1 MQKGRGSYMKHSL
14 NEVIENRKEAYR
26 EWLHR
31 IQWNLNSIVRN
42 KRYDLIFRSLAV
54 VLFVAVFTV
63 IGMRESQTAK
73 ADLQEEIAS
82 EIIRFHVIA
91 NSDLDQDQEV
101 KMKVKDAVI
110 TALRPR
116 MTETEDV
123 GVAREELLEQMDFIQ
138 EVATQTLRENGF
150 YYDVTVS
157 LKQEEFPIKV
167 YGDITLPAGMYE
179 ALCIR
184 LGAAEG
190 HNWWCIVFPSLC
202 YVDETYSYVPD
213 ESKEQLKQVLSDDE
227 YDSITKEGG
236 IKIKAKFK
244 LWEYLKKYF

>member
-1 MQKGRGSYMKHSL
+1 MIQS
-14 NEVIENRKEAYR
+14 IKEIMDNKKETYR

-31 IQWNLNSIVRN
+31 IQWNLKNIVRN
-42 KRYDLIFRSLAV
+42 KKYDLILRGVIV
-54 VLFVAVFTV
+54 VLFIAVFV
-63 IGMRESQTAK
+63 LIGVKESQSAEAK
-73 ADLQEEIAS
+73 LQEGIAS

-91 NSDLDQDQEV
+91 NSDLDQDQAV

-110 TALRPR
+110 TALRPK
-116 MTETEDV
+116 MSETEDINI
-123 GVAREELLEQMDFIQ
+123 AREELIEQMDFIQ
-138 EVATQTLRENGF
+138 EVATQILRENGF
-150 YYDVTVS
+150 YYGVRVT
-157 LKQEEFPIKV
+157 LEQESFPIKV
-167 YGDITLPAGMYE
+167 YGDITLPAGSYE

-184 LGAAEG
+184 LGVAEG

-213 ESKEQLKQVLSDDE
+213 DSKAQLKNLLSEDE

>member
-1 MQKGRGSYMKHSL
+1 MKQSMKESIGNL
-14 NEVIENRKEAYR
+14 KESIECKKEAYR

-31 IQWNLNSIVRN
+31 IQWNLKSIVRN
-42 KRYDLIFRSLAV
+42 KRYDIIFRGIVV
-54 VLFVAVFTV
+54 VLFVAVFTT
-63 IGMRESQTAK
+63 IGMRESQSAK
-73 ADLQEEIAS
+73 AKLQRGIAS

-91 NSDLDQDQEV
+91 NSDLDQDQAV

-110 TALRPR
+110 KALRPR
-116 MTETEDV
+116 MTQTENIA
-123 GVAREELLEQMDFIQ
+123 VARGELQDQMGFIQ

-157 LKQEEFPIKV
+157 LDQEEFPIKV
-167 YGDITLPAGMYE
+167 YGDITLPAGTYE

-213 ESKEQLKQVLSDDE
+213 ESKDQLKNLLSDEE
-227 YDSITKEGG
+227 YDSITKEEG
-236 IKIKAKFK
+236 IKIKVKFK

>member
-1 MQKGRGSYMKHSL
+1 MIQSIKAIMENKK
-14 NEVIENRKEAYR
+14 EVYR

-31 IQWNLNSIVRN
+31 IQWNLGSIVRN
-42 KRYDLIFRSLAV
+42 KKYDLILRGVTV
-54 VLFVAVFTV
+54 VLFVAVFIL
-63 IGMRESQTAK
+63 IGVRESQSAK
-73 ADLQEEIAS
+73 AKLQEGIAS

-91 NSDLDQDQEV
+91 NSDLDQDQAV

-110 TALRPR
+110 TALRPK
-116 MTETEDV
+116 MSKTEDID
-123 GVAREELLEQMDFIQ
+123 VAREELIEQMDFIQ

-150 YYDVTVS
+150 YYGVRVT
-157 LKQEEFPIKV
+157 LEQEDFPIKV
-167 YGDITLPAGMYE
+167 YGDITLPAGSYE

-213 ESKEQLKQVLSDDE
+213 ESKTQLKNLLSDDE